1 MSGSRQACADLF
13 LDELS
18 ETNLFLLAME
28 DWKKLIFFEDIS
40 FHEKASAVFEYQFE
54 NNSVYRRYC
63 IAIDMI
69 RRNNS
74 SEFEYNL
81 GEKSVKKEKEKI
93 LNRIQTDISTFPL
106 FPIQGFKDTE
116 LTCLPGTD
124 HDLIFKS
131 SGTSGMSRSRHPVND
146 AGIYRQSLL
155 QGFRQFYDL
164 DRAVILAYTPG
175 YSENPNSSLIW
186 MLKELISQDESGL
199 SRFLPLQE
207 SLKLKEINTIKESG
221 KQLILFGAA
230 FGLIDLVEISNL
242 KLPSDSIV
250 IETGGMKTH
259 KREIGRMDMHK
270 RLSDGFGLEP
280 IHIHSEYGMA
290 ELLSQ
295 AYALGGKWF
304 RTVPWMHVSIRN
316 PDNPQEI
323 LPPFQEGL
331 IGVID
336 LANVHSCSFLLTGDK
351 GVMHHDGRFQ
361 VLGRWNPK
369 DLRGC
374 NFLIEE
380 D

>member
-1 MSGSRQACADLF
+1 
-13 LDELS
+13 
-18 ETNLFLLAME
+18 ME
-28 DWKKLIFFEDIS
+28 DWKKLIFSEDIS
-40 FHEKASAVFEYQFE
+40 FQEKVASVFEYQLV
-54 NNSVYRRYC
+54 NNPVYYRYC
-63 IAIDMI
+63 IAIEGI
-69 RRNNS
+69 KRNNS
-74 SEFEYNL
+74 SIFEYDL
-81 GEKSVKKEKEKI
+81 DKKSVEKEKGEI
-93 LNRIQTDISTFPL
+93 LNRIQNNISGFPM

-116 LTCLPGTD
+116 LTCRPGTD

-131 SGTSGMSRSRHPVND
+131 SGTSGMSRSRHPVSD

-155 QGFRQFYDL
+155 QGFRHFYDL
-164 DRAVILAYTPG
+164 DRTVILAYTPG
-175 YSENPNSSLIW
+175 YAENPDSSLIW
-186 MLKELISQDESGL
+186 MLKELISQDKSGL

-207 SLKLKEINTIKESG
+207 PLEQKEINTIKDSG

-270 RLSDGFGLEP
+270 RLSNGFGLEP

-304 RTVPWMHVSIRN
+304 RTVPWMHVSVRN

-323 LPPFQEGL
+323 LSPFQEGL